1 MSQAK
6 AQADQLLAETKADA
20 ERRRAAAQRDVDE
33 LTRQKDSI
41 ATHLAQVRQL
51 LGGQLLPGM
60 DAAAVQA
67 PPAKQAI
74 APEPAPAAPPTQVA
88 PAAPAAPA
96 SAPRNGNGG
105 SAPPTAV
112 QPAQSASHQAT
123 QVSPAAA
130 AAAQQRPTNGGS
142 PAATQAN
149 TKQAANGKED
159 DEDWWT
165 E

>member
-20 ERRRAAAQRDVDE
+20 ERRRAAAQRDVDD

-60 DAAAVQA
+60 DAATMQA

-74 APEPAPAAPPTQVA
+74 AAESA

-96 SAPRNGNGG
+96 APTNAPRNGNGG

-112 QPAQSASHQAT
+112 QPAKSASHQAT

-130 AAAQQRPTNGGS
+130 AAQQRPANGGS

-149 TKQAANGKED
+149 AKQAANGKED